1 MAAHTSALVSADSS
15 RLVTGHMKSMT
26 GFGRAAAPFA
36 GHELSVQIASVNRRG
51 IELAINLPDEWR
63 ELESAVSE
71 RIRTVATRGRVSVSV
86 SVRAPGG
93 RDDSLPDAAVVGRAL
108 DQLAELAAARNIP
121 FEPDAALLWQVTAGL
136 RSNRDL
142 PAAEEAQP
150 ELLKLVDQA
159 LAGFAAMR
167 EREGATLQADLL
179 ARVAIIRGHFETI
192 AARAPQIAA
201 GYRENLFRRL
211 RDAGLEL
218 DLNDERVLKEI
229 ALFAD
234 RCDIAEEITRARS
247 HLDQLDS
254 LLRAQGEIGRK
265 TEFLL
270 QELGR
275 EVNTTGSKAN
285 DLAIA
290 KLVIETKN
298 ELERIREQ
306 IANVE

>member
-1 MAAHTSALVSADSS
+1 
-15 RLVTGHMKSMT
+15 MKSMT

-36 GHELSVQIASVNRRG
+36 GHELSVQISSVNRRG
-51 IELAINLPDEWR
+51 IEIAVGLPDEWR
-63 ELESAVSE
+63 ELETAVAD

-86 SVRAPGG
+86 SVRAPQSRAEG
-93 RDDSLPDAAVVGRAL
+93 LPDEASLGRAL
-108 DQLAELAAARNIP
+108 DHLAALAAKRRIP
-121 FEPDAALLWQVTAGL
+121 FSPDAALLWDIAASL
-136 RSNRDL
+136 RNNHDL
-142 PAAEEAQP
+142 PAATDAQP
-150 ELLKLVDQA
+150 ALLALVEQA
-159 LAGFAAMR
+159 LSGFGAMR
-167 EREGATLQADLL
+167 ATEGAALQTDML
-179 ARVAIIRGHFETI
+179 ARVALIRTHFEAI
-192 AARAPQIAA
+192 AARAPLIAA
-201 GYRENLFRRL
+201 GYRENLLRRL
-211 RDAGLEL
+211 REAGLAI
-218 DLNDERVLKEI
+218 DLSDERVLKEI

-247 HLDQLDS
+247 HLDQLDT
-254 LLRAQGEIGRK
+254 LLRSEGEIGRK

-290 KLVIETKN
+290 KLVIECKN

>member
-1 MAAHTSALVSADSS
+1 
-15 RLVTGHMKSMT
+15 MKSMT

-36 GHELSVQIASVNRRG
+36 GHELSVQISSVNRRG
-51 IELAINLPDEWR
+51 LEIAASLPDEWR
-63 ELESAVSE
+63 ELETTVAD
-71 RIRTVATRGRVSVSV
+71 RIRKAATRGRITVSVA
-86 SVRAPGG
+86 VRAPDG
-93 RDDSLPDAAVVGRAL
+93 RAEGLPDEATLGRAL
-108 DQLAELAAARNIP
+108 DHLAALAAKRGIP
-121 FEPDAALLWQVTAGL
+121 FAPDAALLWEIAASL
-136 RSNRDL
+136 RNNHDL
-142 PAAEEAQP
+142 PAAADAQP
-150 ELLKLVDQA
+150 ALLALIDQA
-159 LAGFAAMR
+159 LAGFGAMR
-167 EREGATLQADLL
+167 AREGATLQADML
-179 ARVAIIRGHFETI
+179 ARVALIREHFATI
-192 AARAPQIAA
+192 AARAPQVAA

-218 DLNDERVLKEI
+218 DLRDERVLKEI

-247 HLDQLDS
+247 HLDQLDT
-254 LLRAQGEIGRK
+254 LLRSDGEIGRK

-290 KLVIETKN
+290 KLVIECKN

>member
-1 MAAHTSALVSADSS
+1 
-15 RLVTGHMKSMT
+15 MKSMT

-36 GHELSVQIASVNRRG
+36 GHELSVQISSVNRRG
-51 IELAINLPDEWR
+51 IEIAVNLPDEWR
-63 ELESAVSE
+63 ELETAVGD

-86 SVRAPGG
+86 SVRAPEG
-93 RDDSLPDAAVVGRAL
+93 RAEGLPDDATLGRAL
-108 DQLAELAAARNIP
+108 DHLAAFAAKRGVP
-121 FEPDAALLWQVTAGL
+121 FAPDANLLWQVAASL
-136 RSNRDL
+136 RNNHDL
-142 PAAEEAQP
+142 PAAESAQP
-150 ELLKLVDQA
+150 ALLALVDQA
-159 LAGFAAMR
+159 LGGFAAMR
-167 EREGATLQADLL
+167 AREGATLQADML
-179 ARVAIIRGHFETI
+179 ARVALIRAHFDAI
-192 AARAPQIAA
+192 AARAPQVAA
-201 GYRENLFRRL
+201 GYRENLLRRL
-211 RDAGLEL
+211 RDAGLTI
-218 DLNDERVLKEI
+218 DLADERVLKEI

-254 LLRAQGEIGRK
+254 LLRADGEIGRK

-285 DLAIA
+285 DLVIA
-290 KLVIETKN
+290 KLVIESKN

>member
-1 MAAHTSALVSADSS
+1 MN
-15 RLVTGHMKSMT
+15 SMT

-63 ELESAVSE
+63 ELESAVGE
-71 RIRTVATRGRVSVSV
+71 RIRTVATRGRIAVTV
-86 SVRAPGG
+86 SVRAPAG
-93 RDDSLPDAAVVGRAL
+93 RVEGLPDEATLGRAL
-108 DQLAELAAARNIP
+108 DQLAALAAARGIP
-121 FEPDAALLWQVTAGL
+121 FAPDANLLWQVAAGL
-136 RSNRDL
+136 HDNHDL
-142 PAAEEAQP
+142 PPAEESQAA
-150 ELLKLVDQA
+150 LLALVDQA
-159 LAGFAAMR
+159 LGGFAAMR
-167 EREGATLQADLL
+167 AKEGATLQADML
-179 ARVAIIRGHFETI
+179 ARVATIRGHFATI
-192 AARAPQIAA
+192 ADRAPQVTA
-201 GYRENLFRRL
+201 GYRENLLRRL
-211 RDAGLEL
+211 REAGL
-218 DLNDERVLKEI
+218 DLNLDDERVLKEI

-247 HLDQLDS
+247 HLDQLDT
-254 LLRAQGEIGRK
+254 LLRARGEIGRK

-285 DLAIA
+285 DLTIA
-290 KLVIETKN
+290 KLVIESKN

>member
-1 MAAHTSALVSADSS
+1 
-15 RLVTGHMKSMT
+15 MKSMT

-36 GHELSVQIASVNRRG
+36 GHELSVQISSVNRRG
-51 IELAINLPDEWR
+51 IEIAIGLPDEWR
-63 ELESAVSE
+63 ELETAISE
-71 RIRTVATRGRVSVSV
+71 RIRTVATRGRVSVSIA
-86 SVRAPGG
+86 VRAPDG
-93 RDDSLPDAAVVGRAL
+93 RGEGIPDAAVVGRAL
-108 DQLAELAAARNIP
+108 DQLADLAAARNIP
-121 FEPDAALLWQVTAGL
+121 FEPDAALLWQVAAGL
-136 RSNRDL
+136 RSDRSL
-142 PAAEEAQP
+142 PAAEES
-150 ELLKLVDQA
+150 LKPLVSLVDQA

-167 EREGATLQADLL
+167 EREGAALQADML
-179 ARVAIIRGHFETI
+179 ARVAIIRGHFDTI
-192 AARAPQIAA
+192 AARAPQVAA

-218 DLNDERVLKEI
+218 DLNDERVLREI

-254 LLRAQGEIGRK
+254 LLRSEGEIGRK

-290 KLVIETKN
+290 KLVIECKN

>member
-1 MAAHTSALVSADSS
+1 
-15 RLVTGHMKSMT
+15 MT

-36 GHELSVQIASVNRRG
+36 GHELSVQISSVNRRG
-51 IELAINLPDEWR
+51 LEIAASLPDEWR
-63 ELESAVSE
+63 ELETAVAD
-71 RIRTVATRGRVSVSV
+71 RIRTSATRGRITVSVA
-86 SVRAPGG
+86 VRAPEG
-93 RDDSLPDAAVVGRAL
+93 RAEGLPDEVTLGRAL
-108 DQLAELAAARNIP
+108 DHLAALAAKRGIP
-121 FEPDAALLWQVTAGL
+121 FAPDAALLWEIAASL
-136 RSNRDL
+136 RNNHDL
-142 PAAEEAQP
+142 PAAADAQP
-150 ELLKLVDQA
+150 ALLALIDQA
-159 LAGFAAMR
+159 LAGFTAMR
-167 EREGATLQADLL
+167 AREGATLQADML
-179 ARVAIIRGHFETI
+179 ARVALIREHFTAI
-192 AARAPQIAA
+192 AARAPQVAA

-218 DLNDERVLKEI
+218 DLRDERVLKEI

-247 HLDQLDS
+247 HLDQLDA
-254 LLRAQGEIGRK
+254 LLRSDGEIGRK

-290 KLVIETKN
+290 KLVIEAKN